1 MYIKS
6 KSKEIAFIKNQTP
19 FYTHSHYKIH
29 IKFSLVRYLLKGKGK
44 TTPRL
49 ILERLN
55 VFNPNRYNK
64 PELQELISNFL

>member
-6 KSKEIAFIKNQTP
+6 KSKEIAFIKKQTP

-64 PELQELISNFL
+64 PELQ